1 MLHGSLAD
9 KLILF
14 ALPLALSSILQQL
27 FNSADVAVVGR
38 FAGSQ
43 ALAAVGANVANVGI
57 FVNLLVGMS
66 VGPNV
71 VIARLIGQGK
81 EEEVSRAVRTVI
93 AMALVIGVGLM
104 MLGWCIAGPLL
115 EMTNTPDQVLADA
128 KLYFRIYIIGVPFI
142 TLFDFGAA
150 ILRSVGD
157 TKRPMYVMLISGI
170 VNVLLN
176 LFFVIVCRMSVSGVA
191 LATLISNILSAVLV
205 LYLLTKEEG
214 SIRLQMGRLELDLGY
229 VRKVLQ
235 VGIPSGFQGMIFSLS
250 NIFIQSGINSFGAS
264 TVAASSVAL
273 NFEYFAYGV
282 SSAFAQGAVTF
293 VSQNFGA
300 KQMERCRKIYWLA
313 LAEGMGCTALLSLVF
328 TIKAHWFAGI
338 YTTEQEVVDI
348 AVIRML
354 HVMSLE
360 ALTVTYEVTAGTL
373 RSIGY
378 QLIPAVFTVL
388 GTVGLRILWMYT
400 VFRRIPTFEM
410 LMNVYP
416 VSWVFT
422 GVTLMSAYFILWRR
436 MMERRQK

>member
-115 EMTNTPDQVLADA
+115 EMTNTPDEVLAGA

-176 LFFVIVCRMSVSGVA
+176 LFFVIICRMSVSGVA
-191 LATLISNILSAVLV
+191 LATLISNILSAGLV

-214 SIRLQMGRLELDLGY
+214 SIRWQMGSLALDMGY
-229 VRKVLQ
+229 VKKVLQ

>member
-43 ALAAVGANVANVGI
+43 ALAAVGANVANVGV

-93 AMALVIGVGLM
+93 AMALFIGVGLM
-104 MLGWCIAGPLL
+104 VLGWCIAGPLL
-115 EMTNTPDQVLADA
+115 EMTNTPDEVLAGA

-176 LFFVIVCRMSVSGVA
+176 LFFVIICRMSVSGVA
-191 LATLISNILSAVLV
+191 LATLISNILSAGLV

-214 SIRLQMGRLELDLGY
+214 SIRWQMGSLALDMGY
-229 VRKVLQ
+229 VKKVLQ

>member
-273 NFEYFAYGV
+273 NFEYFAY
-282 SSAFAQGAVTF
+282 
-293 VSQNFGA
+293 
-300 KQMERCRKIYWLA
+300 RK
-313 LAEGMGCTALLSLVF
+313 
-328 TIKAHWFAGI
+328 K
-338 YTTEQEVVDI
+338 
-348 AVIRML
+348 
-354 HVMSLE
+354 
-360 ALTVTYEVTAGTL
+360 
-373 RSIGY
+373 
-378 QLIPAVFTVL
+378 
-388 GTVGLRILWMYT
+388 
-400 VFRRIPTFEM
+400 
-410 LMNVYP
+410 
-416 VSWVFT
+416 
-422 GVTLMSAYFILWRR
+422 
-436 MMERRQK
+436 

>member
-1 MLHGSLAD
+1 MLYGSLAD
-9 KLILF
+9 KVILF

-43 ALAAVGANVANVGI
+43 ALAAVGANVANVGV

-93 AMALVIGVGLM
+93 AMALFIGVGLM
-104 MLGWCIAGPLL
+104 VLGWCIAGPLL
-115 EMTNTPDQVLADA
+115 EMTNTPDEVLAGA

-142 TLFDFGAA
+142 TLFDFGTA

-176 LFFVIVCRMSVSGVA
+176 LFFVIICHMSVSGVA
-191 LATLISNILSAVLV
+191 LATLISNILSAGLI
-205 LYLLTKEEG
+205 LYLLTKEES
-214 SIRLQMGRLELDLGY
+214 SIRWQMGSLALDLGY
-229 VRKVLQ
+229 VKKVLQ

-273 NFEYFAYGV
+273 NFEYFAYAV

-328 TIKAHWFAGI
+328 TVKAHWFAGI
-338 YTTEQEVVDI
+338 YTTEQEVVEI

-400 VFRRIPTFEM
+400 VFRRVPTFEM

-422 GVTLMSAYFILWRR
+422 GATLMSAYFILWRR
-436 MMERRQK
+436 MMNRQN

>member
-1 MLHGSLAD
+1 MLQGSLAD

-43 ALAAVGANVANVGI
+43 ALAAVGANVANVGV

-93 AMALVIGVGLM
+93 AMALFIGVGLM
-104 MLGWCIAGPLL
+104 VLGWCIAGPLL
-115 EMTNTPDQVLADA
+115 EMTNTPDEVLAGA

-214 SIRLQMGRLELDLGY
+214 SIRWQMGSLALDMGY
-229 VRKVLQ
+229 VKKVLQ

>member
-9 KLILF
+9 KMLLL

-43 ALAAVGANVANVGI
+43 ALAAVGANVANVAV

-71 VIARLIGQGK
+71 VVARLIGQRK
-81 EEEVSRAVRTVI
+81 EREAAKAVRTI
-93 AMALVIGVGLM
+93 LTMALLLGMGLLV
-104 MLGWCIAGPLL
+104 LGWSIANPLL
-115 EMTNTPDQVLADA
+115 EAIHTPAEVLADA
-128 KLYFRIYIIGVPFI
+128 KLYFRIYMAGIPCI
-142 TLFDFGAA
+142 TLFNFGSA

-157 TKRPMYVMLISGI
+157 TKRPMYIMVVSGI

-176 LFFVIVCRMSVSGVA
+176 LFFVIVCRMGVSGVA
-191 LATLISNILSAVLV
+191 LATLASNILSAGLL
-205 LYLLTKEEG
+205 LYLLTKEKSCICWKPG
-214 SIRLQMGRLELDLGY
+214 KWELDQGC
-229 VRKVLQ
+229 VKKVLQ
-235 VGIPSGFQGMIFSLS
+235 VGIPSGFQGLIFSLS
-250 NIFIQSGINSFGAS
+250 NILIQSGINGFGAA

-282 SSAFAQGAVTF
+282 SSAFAQCAVTF
-293 VSQNFGA
+293 TSQNFGA
-300 KQMERCRKIYWLA
+300 KQLERCRTIYWLA
-313 LAEGMGCTALLSLVF
+313 LAEGMLCTATLSFVF
-328 TIKAHWFAGI
+328 AARARFFAGI
-338 YTTEQEVVDI
+338 YTTEAEVAEI
-348 AVIRML
+348 AVIRMI
-354 HVMSLE
+354 HVVALE
-360 ALTVTYEVTAGTL
+360 ALTVTYEVSAGTL

-378 QLIPAVFTVL
+378 QLIPAVITVL

-400 VFRRIPTFEM
+400 VFRRIHTFEM

-422 GVTLMSAYFILWRR
+422 GTALVSAYFILWKRIR
-436 MMERRQK
+436 

>member
-43 ALAAVGANVANVGI
+43 ALAAVGANVANVGV

-93 AMALVIGVGLM
+93 AMALFIGVGLM
-104 MLGWCIAGPLL
+104 VLGWCIAGPLL
-115 EMTNTPDQVLADA
+115 EMTNTPDEVLAGA

-142 TLFDFGAA
+142 TLFDFGTA

-176 LFFVIVCRMSVSGVA
+176 LFFVIICHMSVSGVA
-191 LATLISNILSAVLV
+191 LATLISNILSAGLI
-205 LYLLTKEEG
+205 LYLLTKEES
-214 SIRLQMGRLELDLGY
+214 SIRWQMGSLALDLGY
-229 VRKVLQ
+229 VKKVLQ

-273 NFEYFAYGV
+273 NFEYFAYAV

-328 TIKAHWFAGI
+328 TVKAHWFAGI
-338 YTTEQEVVDI
+338 YTTEQEVVEI

-400 VFRRIPTFEM
+400 VFRRVPTFEM

-422 GVTLMSAYFILWRR
+422 GATLMSAYFILWRR
-436 MMERRQK
+436 MMNRQN

>member
-1 MLHGSLAD
+1 M
-9 KLILF
+9 
-14 ALPLALSSILQQL
+14 
-27 FNSADVAVVGR
+27 
-38 FAGSQ
+38 
-43 ALAAVGANVANVGI
+43 
-57 FVNLLVGMS
+57 
-66 VGPNV
+66 
-71 VIARLIGQGK
+71 
-81 EEEVSRAVRTVI
+81 
-93 AMALVIGVGLM
+93 
-104 MLGWCIAGPLL
+104 
-115 EMTNTPDQVLADA
+115 
-128 KLYFRIYIIGVPFI
+128 
-142 TLFDFGAA
+142 
-150 ILRSVGD
+150 
-157 TKRPMYVMLISGI
+157 
-170 VNVLLN
+170 
-176 LFFVIVCRMSVSGVA
+176 
-191 LATLISNILSAVLV
+191 
-205 LYLLTKEEG
+205 
-214 SIRLQMGRLELDLGY
+214 
-229 VRKVLQ
+229 
-235 VGIPSGFQGMIFSLS
+235 
-250 NIFIQSGINSFGAS
+250 
-264 TVAASSVAL
+264 AASSVAL

-293 VSQNFGA
+293 TSQNFGA

-313 LAEGMGCTALLSLVF
+313 LAEGMGCTALLSLAF

-338 YTTEQEVVDI
+338 YTTEQEVVEI